1 MATFQVGWNCLS
13 WTSAFEILNFHIN
26 DATIIDVKIQDLL
39 YLDSL
44 TIITMTGTFDKQT
57 KPTHSSKKTE
67 SGRHKQ
73 EKDNLTDCGCAC
85 TAKKVKSGKN
95 TSNLLRKWENSITLN
110 LGLIVGTLWTRLKSR
125 LDFEVEEKLRLS
137 WPQYCKDSE
146 KCTGYLRKFAV
157 I

>member
-26 DATIIDVKIQDLL
+26 DGCIIDVKIQDLL

-44 TIITMTGTFDKQT
+44 TIITMIGTFDKQT

-73 EKDNLTDCGCAC
+73 EKDNLTDCRCAC
-85 TAKKVKSGKN
+85 RAKKVKSGKN
-95 TSNLLRKWENSITLN
+95 TSNLLRKEINKIYIKFSVDSWHTLN
-110 LGLIVGTLWTRLKSR
+110 WIKIKTW
-125 LDFEVEEKLRLS
+125 FWS
-137 WPQYCKDSE
+137 WGE
-146 KCTGYLRKFAV
+146 T
-157 I
+157 